1 MRDNLI
7 VYLFYMISWNQTRRR
22 MAEWK
27 TPNMEAG
34 DGPIARSRRERR
46 AVAEHEEELEN
57 EELLAADHFDWLQ
70 GQKDML

>member
-1 MRDNLI
+1 M
-7 VYLFYMISWNQTRRR
+7 T
-22 MAEWK
+22 EWK

-34 DGPIARSRRERR
+34 DGPIARSRCERR